1 MFAHHLRPSGRP
13 RSGQQRYRAAIIP
26 LVGGE
31 FAAFLGISILVIVT
45 PGQDT
50 ALTIRN
56 ALVGGRGA
64 GASTAAGVVASQLVW
79 TLAASAGVTALL
91 RASEPAFLAVKLA
104 GAAYLT
110 YLGLRALRSA
120 LFGWR
125 GAHASDPART
135 ARRITRP
142 TAFRQ
147 GLVSNLGNP
156 KMAVFFSSLLPQ
168 FAPHHGATFVA
179 MLLLGLVFASMT
191 LAWLTGYCFVVAG
204 LGDVFRR
211 SSVRRALDG
220 ITGVVLVGLGVRLAT
235 ERA

>member
-1 MFAHHLRPSGRP
+1 MVAYQPASVAARW
-13 RSGQQRYRAAIIP
+13 RAAIIP
-26 LVGGE
+26 FVGDA
-31 FAAFLGISILVIVT
+31 FAAFLGISVLVIVA

-56 ALVGGRGA
+56 ALIGGRGA
-64 GASTAAGVVASQLVW
+64 GASTAVGVVASQLVW

-91 RASEPAFLAVKLA
+91 RASEPAFAAVKLA

-110 YLGLRALRSA
+110 YLGLRALR
-120 LFGWR
+120 
-125 GAHASDPART
+125 GAFLRSGDANASDPTRA
-135 ARRITRP
+135 ARRITRW

-168 FAPHHGATFVA
+168 FAPHRGASFVT
-179 MLLLGLVFASMT
+179 MVLLGLVFASMT
-191 LAWLTGYCFVVAG
+191 LTWLTGYSFVVAG
-204 LGDVFRR
+204 LGDVFRQPA
-211 SSVRRALDG
+211 VRRAFDG
-220 ITGVVLVGLGVRLAT
+220 VTGVVLVGLGVRLAA